1 MSIYGNLPPVQGDIA
16 RTRQQ
21 QSDRLQKQ
29 RAETPQTSESGGSS
43 TASAKDST
51 DGLDEGALRQVKE
64 LAAQVQQADH
74 SNLHRLEDLRERIA
88 NGEYTAKPEEL
99 ADILLPVLR
108 GEHPLS

>member
-1 MSIYGNLPPVQGDIA
+1 MSIYGNLPPVQGDVA

-29 RAETPQTSESGGSS
+29 RAETAQPNESTTTSSG
-43 TASAKDST
+43 SAKDS
-51 DGLDEGALRQVKE
+51 LDEGALRQVKE

-74 SNLHRLEDLRERIA
+74 SSIHRLEDLRERIA
-88 NGEYTAKPEEL
+88 NGEYTAQPEEL